1 MNKLALLFPIFLLIG
16 GCSRTPSED
25 LPEKA
30 IEPPIKEE
38 ISASVIGKKS
48 STEESIL
55 HSSVEYN
62 VRQIVVRSKEEAEQ
76 IISQLNDGTDFV
88 ELANEKSMAPSK
100 AFWFKADMMN
110 KSFSDATTQLEKGS
124 YTKEAV
130 QTLLHSWHV
139 ILLEDI
145 RQKGK

>member
-1 MNKLALLFPIFLLIG
+1 MNKLALLFALFLLIG
-16 GCSRTPSED
+16 GCSKTPSE
-25 LPEKA
+25 
-30 IEPPIKEE
+30 EPLEEIMEIPIKEE
-38 ISASVIGKKS
+38 ISASVTGKKS
-48 STEESIL
+48 STKESKL

-62 VRQIVVRSKEEAEQ
+62 VRQILVRSKEEAEQ
-76 IISQLNDGTDFV
+76 IIGQLNDGAVFV

-100 AFWFKADMMN
+100 AFWFTADRMN
-110 KSFSDATTQLEKGS
+110 KSFSEATAQLEKGS

-145 RQKGK
+145 REIGQ